1 MASFSSSVTRLDSAG
16 RIVIPAEVRK
26 KMGVKPGCEVVLEYE
41 DGELK
46 VFTVDHSIRKAQDL
60 VCKYIP
66 PGVSLVDELLA
77 ERREEVR
84 LENLRARRVRAARRA
99 S

>member
-1 MASFSSSVTRLDSAG
+1 
-16 RIVIPAEVRK
+16 
-26 KMGVKPGCEVVLEYE
+26 MGVKPGDEVILEFE

-46 VFTVDHSIRKAQDL
+46 IFTHDHSIGKAQQL
-60 VCKYIP
+60 VRRFIP

-84 LENLRARRVRAARRA
+84 RENLRTRRVRANRRA